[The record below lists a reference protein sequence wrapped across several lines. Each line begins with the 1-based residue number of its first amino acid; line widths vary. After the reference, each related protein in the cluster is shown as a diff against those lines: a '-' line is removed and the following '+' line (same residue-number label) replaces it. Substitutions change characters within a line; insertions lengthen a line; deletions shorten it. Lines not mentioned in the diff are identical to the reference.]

1 MTTKADYYELLGV
14 SRDASGQEI
23 KKAYRKLAVQWHP
36 DKNPDNPDAQAKFM
50 EISEAYEV
58 LKDEEK
64 RAAYD
69 RFGHAAFQQGGGRS
83 GGAGGFHDPMDIFRE
98 VFGGG
103 GGGGGIF
110 EEFFGGGGGRRG
122 GPQAGNDLRFDLEI
136 SLEEAAKGVEKEISY
151 RRRVT
156 CKSCHGSG
164 AEAGSAPVTCHTCG
178 GAGRVVSSRGFFQVQ
193 QICPS
198 CQGTGTVVESPCQ
211 TCRGDGL
218 VSETSKLKV
227 RIPAGVDTGSK
238 LRSSGGGEAGPK
250 GGPNGD
256 LYIVLHVKE
265 HAIFERHDDDLFCL
279 IPIKFTLAALGGT
292 IDVPTL
298 NGKAALKIPAG
309 TQSGTT
315 FRLRG
320 KGIPDLRSGQPGD
333 QLVRVEIEVP
343 KKLNGEQR
351 EALEAFALACGD
363 ADSPVSE
370 GFFEKAKKWLGGEG

>member
-1 MTTKADYYELLGV
+1 MMTKADFYEVLGV
-14 SRDASGQEI
+14 TREADGTEI

-36 DKNPDNPDAQAKFM
+36 DKNPDNPEALAKFQ

-58 LKDEEK
+58 LKDDDK

-69 RFGHAAFQQGGGRS
+69 RFGHSAFQQGGGG

-103 GGGGGIF
+103 GGGGGGIF
-110 EEFFGGGGGRRG
+110 EDFFGGGGGRG
-122 GPQAGNDLRFDLEI
+122 GPQQGNDLRYDMEI
-136 SLEEAAKGVEKEISY
+136 SLEEAAEGVEKEISY
-151 RRRVT
+151 RRNV
-156 CKSCHGSG
+156 SCGECSGSG
-164 AEAGSAPVTCHTCG
+164 AAPGSSPTTCGTCG

-193 QICPS
+193 QVCPA
-198 CQGTGTVVESPCQ
+198 CQGAGTVIDSPCGSCHGGG
-211 TCRGDGL
+211 T
-218 VSETSKLKV
+218 VKETSKLKV

-256 LYIVLHVKE
+256 LYIVLHVQE
-265 HAIFERHDDDLFCL
+265 HEVFERHDQDLFCL

-298 NGKAALKIPAG
+298 TGKAALKIPSG

-320 KGIPDLRSGQPGD
+320 KGMPSLRGSSHGD

-343 KKLNGEQR
+343 KKLNHDQR
-351 EALEAFALACGD
+351 HKLEEFATACGD

-370 GFFEKAKKWLGGEG
+370 SFFEKAKKWLHGDD